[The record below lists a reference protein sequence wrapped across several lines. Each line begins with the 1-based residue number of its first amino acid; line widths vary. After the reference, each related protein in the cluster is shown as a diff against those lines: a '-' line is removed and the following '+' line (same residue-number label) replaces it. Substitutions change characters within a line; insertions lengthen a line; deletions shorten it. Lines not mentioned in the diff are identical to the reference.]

1 MHLSGDVRSRY
12 CFSRNIKIVQRACA
26 IPISSMRRQSLHAS
40 YMIYSYLITR
50 EILMLSSQERKN
62 FFCAKVIEAILIR
75 IPGFDVDECPQS
87 DGLDALRTYE
97 LCTVFL
103 SRRA

>member
-1 MHLSGDVRSRY
+1 
-12 CFSRNIKIVQRACA
+12 
-26 IPISSMRRQSLHAS
+26 
-40 YMIYSYLITR
+40 
-50 EILMLSSQERKN
+50 MLSSQERKN